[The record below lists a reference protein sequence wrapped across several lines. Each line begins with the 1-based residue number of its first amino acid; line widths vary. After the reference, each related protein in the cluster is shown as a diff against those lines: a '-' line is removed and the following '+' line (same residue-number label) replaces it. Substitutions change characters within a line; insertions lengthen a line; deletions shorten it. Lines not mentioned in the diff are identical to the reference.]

1 MKKLFLYLIF
11 YVLLFVSAYTVFFD
25 FAKGDMEGKSIHGTV
40 SEDNSGNGGDK
51 DTGDGGKNQAEG
63 ETPEGLNN
71 ASLNSNKPDGQD
83 VLVSHAATD
92 KYIVGLKNN
101 YVIVYKNDK
110 SMVYEYTDIDGSVI
124 KANDNEA
131 YKMLLQNIEFEDKEE
146 MFTFLESL
154 SS

>member
-11 YVLLFVSAYTVFFD
+11 YVLLFVAAYNVSFD
-25 FAKGDMEGKSIHGTV
+25 FAKKDMEGKSIHGTV
-40 SEDNSGNGGDK
+40 SENNSENGEDK
-51 DTGDGGKNQAEG
+51 DAENEADG
-63 ETPEGLNN
+63 ETPEPLNN
-71 ASLNSNKPDGQD
+71 ASVNPKKSDGQD
-83 VLVSHAATD
+83 VLVSHAASD

-131 YKMLLQNIEFEDKEE
+131 YKMLLQSIEFEDKEE
-146 MFTFLESL
+146 MFAFLESL

>member
-25 FAKGDMEGKSIHGTV
+25 FAKKDMEGKSIHGTF
-40 SEDNSGNGGDK
+40 SEDNSENDGDK
-51 DTGDGGKNQAEG
+51 DIGDDEKNQAEG
-63 ETPEGLNN
+63 ETPEGFNN
-71 ASLNSNKPDGQD
+71 ASLNSDKSDGQD

>member
-11 YVLLFVSAYTVFFD
+11 YVLLFVAAYNVSFD
-25 FAKGDMEGKSIHGTV
+25 FAKKDMEGKSIHGRV
-40 SEDNSGNGGDK
+40 SENNSENGGDK
-51 DTGDGGKNQAEG
+51 DAEKEVEG
-63 ETPEGLNN
+63 ETPETLNN
-71 ASLNSNKPDGQD
+71 ASVNPKKSDEQD
-83 VLVSHAATD
+83 VLVSHAASD

-131 YKMLLQNIEFEDKEE
+131 YKMLLQSIEFEDKEE
-146 MFTFLESL
+146 MFAFLESL